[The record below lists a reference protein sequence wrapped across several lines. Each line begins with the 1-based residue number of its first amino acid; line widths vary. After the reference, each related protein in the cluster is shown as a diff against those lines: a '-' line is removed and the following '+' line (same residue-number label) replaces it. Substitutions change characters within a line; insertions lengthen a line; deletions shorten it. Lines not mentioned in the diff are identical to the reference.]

1 MLRATELTLQVSGK
15 AVFPVWHVGL
25 QVRERERLAVVGES
39 GGGKTSLAWALM
51 GMPLPGQAVVAGSVD
66 FAGVNLLALAA
77 EERAR
82 LYYRDI
88 ALVPQNAQS
97 VFHPTRRLWKSA
109 GEVMAKGRQGSL
121 SHEQVLE
128 EIAPL
133 SAALD
138 LPITCWDHFPH
149 QLSGGQKQ
157 RMNLLLALINDPR
170 VVVLDEPS
178 SALDELTRNRLL
190 RFLDDWASS
199 HSVSMAVFTHDIGM
213 ASNWAGRILV
223 LYRGEVVE
231 ELPQAR
237 FADPCHPYTQGL
249 IATTV
254 RLGDAPLSRPGIPGY
269 AVPRSAAVAGCSFF
283 ERCPRARPW
292 CGRETPRLLPQ
303 EGGKVR
309 CFL

>member
-1 MLRATELTLQVSGK
+1 MLLATDLTLQVSDK
-15 AVFPVWHVGL
+15 AVFPVWHVNL
-25 QVRERERLAVVGES
+25 QLRERERLAVVGES

-51 GMPLPGQAVVAGSVD
+51 GTPLPGQTVVSGNVE
-66 FAGVNLLALAA
+66 FFGVNLLALTA

-82 LYYRDI
+82 LYYRQI

-109 GEVMAKGRQGSL
+109 GEVMAKGRPGRL
-121 SHEQVLE
+121 SHEQVIE
-128 EIAPL
+128 GIAPL

-138 LPITCWDHFPH
+138 LPTALWDHFPH

-190 RFLDDWASS
+190 RFLDDWASA
-199 HSVSMAVFTHDIGM
+199 HAVSMAVFTHDIGM
-213 ASNWAGRILV
+213 ASSWANRILV

-231 ELPQAR
+231 ELPKGR
-237 FADPCHPYTQGL
+237 FTDPCHPYTQGL
-249 IATTV
+249 IAATV

-269 AVPRSAAVAGCSFF
+269 AVPRSAAVEGCCFF
-283 ERCPRARPW
+283 ERCPKARSRCRQGPP
-292 CGRETPRLLPQ
+292 ELQPK
-303 EGGKVR
+303 EDGKVR